1 MRKWLFIAIPPRPH
15 FQKTSPK
22 LKIATHRFRMKTFTV
37 TCGFC
42 VSLFTTK
49 IAEEK
54 KKKICGARLYLVNC
68 SGGERVNK
76 ALRTPWCSN
85 SLPD

>member
-1 MRKWLFIAIPPRPH
+1 MQLFCTYVDLNEKVAFYSNSPRPH

-22 LKIATHRFRMKTFTV
+22 LKIATHKFRMKTFTV

-54 KKKICGARLYLVNC
+54 KKNM
-68 SGGERVNK
+68 
-76 ALRTPWCSN
+76 WCTSIF
-85 SLPD
+85 SKLFWWRES